1 MGRYLKKGINM
12 AKQFVRKVVSEKAF
26 NPDEI
31 YLHSNGDMY
40 VDTKQATVGILINGK
55 FKSFNT
61 MSEDDIV
68 QLIKDN
74 SLTNEDVIPLIKS
87 NSLNEATVVQLIK
100 DNSLTNEAVIQ
111 LITDNSLTEERV
123 IELIKENTKQPEEP
137 AEPTG
142 E

>member
-12 AKQFVRKVVSEKAF
+12 AKQFVRKVVSETAF

-74 SLTNEDVIPLIKS
+74 SLTNE
-87 NSLNEATVVQLIK
+87 
-100 DNSLTNEAVIQ
+100 AVIQ
-111 LITDNSLTEERV
+111 LIKDNSLTEERV
-123 IELIKENTKQPEEP
+123 IELIKENTTSPEEP
-137 AEPTG
+137 TEPTG